1 MATVAQNFEQTHP
14 RVIESKLRP
23 APVPEQYAAR
33 PRLERLI
40 ARLIDRQRVILV
52 TAAAGSGK
60 TTAVAAA
67 LRRSKRP
74 AAWLTVDRPDQAAG
88 RLITYLEASLERQRG
103 TSLDV
108 ASSALAAGIP
118 HGEAAG
124 LLAESIGSAAD
135 QPVVIVLDELERL
148 AEAADAWNVVEA
160 VLRYAPTGTCLILIS
175 RRDIPSRLCRLPSPA
190 AVAVLTDADLAF
202 TPEEARRALARLGR
216 RNVEVDTAVES
227 TAGWVTGVLFE
238 SWRTA
243 EHVVGQ
249 GGETD
254 PLYDYLS
261 AQILGQIDPDQA
273 EFLIATSL
281 FDEVTVPR
289 AEALGFGDAGARFA
303 ALRPLHLPVSWSADG
318 LIARCHTYFREYLF
332 AQLERRGPAAIRPL
346 VHAYGRR
353 LSIEGHYEEATEEL
367 LRADALDEALR
378 AAERAIVPVVDR
390 LDLGVAERWLQALAG
405 REPGAGSPLAIAELM
420 IALARDDIRTGVAVA
435 DRLAALGERQAL
447 AHSSG
452 RAALLMVWCYLH
464 VGRLE
469 DVDAVLE
476 AVEPGMPQVT
486 MRYARD
492 ALFGSGERGAPVAP
506 DPAPPPPIGALVNT
520 VQYTLG
526 RLREAS
532 DRESTDWARTI
543 EAPWR
548 AAVLRARGLT
558 EQALHLFEEAR
569 GRGTATPTM
578 LIFAGPEVLMDAARW
593 EDARDLLREGRVL
606 AEVTGSLA
614 YQGMCWVLE
623 AKLNLRWRRDTA
635 AARRALAQPGCVSA
649 CNAFRFIAEVAD
661 TWHGLA
667 LLLDGEDEGAREHL
681 RRATDGMLAGDRMLE
696 LPTAAIYLAEAQSRT
711 GGEDAAD
718 AAADVAVGA
727 ADRQGSNHILL
738 QALADFPAV
747 AARRLD
753 AESGAD
759 SRWHEIGRALMAQS
773 GAIGA
778 ALSTTVEL
786 VEFGRRAILVNGDE
800 VKPRIA
806 KSYELLSFLAARPTD
821 RAQREELLEA
831 LFGERR
837 TDSVRAYLRQ
847 AIHQLREALPEG
859 TLIVEGGTVKLSDD
873 AGLSN
878 ESGVLEQRLAK
889 AARLQGADRLSLT
902 LEALAIYDRGEY
914 LPGPR
919 GTWGDERQQHLSEL
933 AAEARYQAA
942 VLSFGEG
949 RYDHA
954 ARLTDQVL
962 RADPYREAAW
972 RLSMRIAQAQGDEDG
987 VLRAYQGCEAALADL
1002 RAVPAASTRQLLEK
1016 LRR

>member
-1 MATVAQNFEQTHP
+1 MATVAQNSEQTHP

-23 APVPEQYAAR
+23 GPVPEKYAAR

-40 ARLIDRQRVILV
+40 TRLIDRRRVILV

-88 RLITYLEASLERQRG
+88 RLLTYIEASLERQRG
-103 TSLDV
+103 APLDV

-118 HGEAAG
+118 HSEAAG
-124 LLAESIGSAAD
+124 LLAESIGGAAE
-135 QPVVIVLDELERL
+135 QPAVIVFDELERL
-148 AEAADAWNVVEA
+148 AEAADAWSVVEA

-202 TPEEARRALARLGR
+202 TPDEARRALTRAGR
-216 RNVEVDTAVES
+216 RSVEVDVAVQS

-261 AQILGQIDPDQA
+261 AQILGQIDPDEG
-273 EFLIATSL
+273 EFLIATSV
-281 FDEVTVPR
+281 FDELTVPR
-289 AEALGFGDAGARFA
+289 AEALGFADASELFAR
-303 ALRPLHLPVSWSADG
+303 LRPLHLPVSWSPDG
-318 LIARCHTYFREYLF
+318 LMLRCHTYFREYLF
-332 AQLERRGPAAIRPL
+332 AQLERRGTAAIRPL
-346 VHAYGRR
+346 VQAYGRR
-353 LSIEGHYEEATEEL
+353 LAVEGHYEEATEEL
-367 LRADALDEALR
+367 LRAGALDEALR
-378 AAERAIVPVVDR
+378 AAERAIVPVVNR
-390 LDLGVAERWLQALAG
+390 LDFGIAEGWLQALAG
-405 REPGAGSPLAIAELM
+405 QELRPGSPLAIADLM
-420 IALARDDIRTGVAVA
+420 IALARDDIRRGVAVA
-435 DRLAALGERQAL
+435 DRLAALGERQTL
-447 AHSSG
+447 ARSSE

-464 VGRLE
+464 VGRLG

-506 DPAPPPPIGALVNT
+506 DPAPQPPIGALVNT
-520 VQYTLG
+520 VHYALG
-526 RLREAS
+526 RLRESS

-548 AAVLRARGLT
+548 AAVLRARGRT
-558 EQALHLFEEAR
+558 EQALELFEEAR
-569 GRGTATPTM
+569 TRGTATPTM
-578 LIFAGPEVLMDAARW
+578 LIFAGPEVLMDAGRW
-593 EDARDLLREGRVL
+593 EDASDLLREGRAL

-623 AKLNLRWRRDTA
+623 AKLNLRWRQDTA
-635 AARRALAQPGCVSA
+635 AARRALAQPGCLSA
-649 CNAFRFIAEVAD
+649 SSAFRFISEVAD
-661 TWHGLA
+661 TWQGLA
-667 LLLDGEDEGAREHL
+667 LLLDGDDAGALEHL
-681 RRATDGMLAGDRMLE
+681 RRATDGMVAADRVLE
-696 LPTAAIYLAEAQSRT
+696 LPTAAVYLAEAQWRA
-711 GGEDAAD
+711 GDEDGAD

-727 ADRQGSNHILL
+727 ADRQGSNHVLL

-747 AARRLD
+747 ASRRLD

-759 SRWHEIGRALMAQS
+759 SRWHEIGRALMAQAGTS
-773 GAIGA
+773 GPS
-778 ALSTTVEL
+778 LRTTVEL
-786 VEFGRRAILVNGDE
+786 VEFGRRAIVVDGDE
-800 VKPRIA
+800 IKPRIA
-806 KSYELLSFLAARPTD
+806 KSYELLSFLAARPSEP
-821 RAQREELLEA
+821 AQREELLDA

-847 AIHQLREALPEG
+847 AIHQLREVLPDG
-859 TLIVEGGTVKLSDD
+859 ALIVEGGSVRLSDE
-873 AGLSN
+873 AGLAS
-878 ESGVLEQRLAK
+878 ESSLLEQRLAE

-914 LPGPR
+914 MPGPR
-919 GTWGDERQQHLSEL
+919 GAWGDERQQHLSE
-933 AAEARYQAA
+933 ATAEARYQAA
-942 VLSFGEG
+942 VLSFGEA
-949 RYDHA
+949 RYDDA

-972 RLSMRIAQAQGDEDG
+972 RLSMRIAQARGDEDG
-987 VLRAYQGCEAALADL
+987 VLRAYQGCESALADL
-1002 RAVPAASTRQLLEK
+1002 RAVPAASTRQLLDK

>member
-1 MATVAQNFEQTHP
+1 MATVTQNLEQTHP

-23 APVPEQYAAR
+23 ASVPQEYAAR

-40 ARLIDRQRVILV
+40 ARLIDRKRVILV
-52 TAAAGSGK
+52 TATAGSGK

-74 AAWLTVDRPDQAAG
+74 VAWLTLDRPDQAAG
-88 RLITYLEASLERQRG
+88 RLLTYLEASLERQRG
-103 TSLDV
+103 SPLAV

-118 HGEAAG
+118 HAEAAG
-124 LLAESIGSAAD
+124 LLAEAIGSAAN
-135 QPVVIVLDELERL
+135 QPTVIVLDELERL
-148 AEAADAWNVVEA
+148 AEAADSWSVVEA
-160 VLRYAPTGTCLILIS
+160 LLRYAPTGTCLVLIS

-190 AVAVLTDADLAF
+190 AVAVLTDADLVF
-202 TPEEARRALARLGR
+202 TPDEARRALARAGR
-216 RNVEVDTAVES
+216 RSVEVGAAINATG
-227 TAGWVTGVLFE
+227 GWVMGVLFE

-261 AQILGQIDPDQA
+261 SQILGQVDPDQA
-273 EFLIATSL
+273 EFLIGTSL
-281 FDEVTVPR
+281 LDEVTVPR
-289 AEALGFGDAGARFA
+289 AEALGFDDAGAQFA
-303 ALRPLHLPVSWSADG
+303 GLRSLHLPVSWSADG
-318 LIARCHTYFREYLF
+318 LAMQCHTYFREYLV
-332 AQLERRGPAAIRPL
+332 ARLERRGPTAVRQL
-346 VHAYGRR
+346 VHAHGRR
-353 LSIEGHYEEATEEL
+353 LAAEGHYEEATEEL
-367 LRADALDEALR
+367 LRAGALDEAVR
-378 AAERAIVPVVDR
+378 TAERAIVPVVDR
-390 LDLGVAERWLQALAG
+390 LDLGVAERWLEALAG
-405 REPGAGSPLAIAELM
+405 REAAPGSPLAIAELM
-420 IALARDDIRTGVAVA
+420 IALARDDIRKGVAVA
-435 DRLAALGERQAL
+435 DRLAALGERQTL
-447 AHSSG
+447 ARSSE

-464 VGRLE
+464 VGRRE

-492 ALFGSGERGAPVAP
+492 ALFGSGETGAPVAP
-506 DPAPPPPIGALVNT
+506 DPIPPPPIGALVNT
-520 VQYTLG
+520 VHYTFG

-543 EAPWR
+543 EGPWR
-548 AAVLRARGLT
+548 AAVLRARGRT
-558 EQALHLFEEAR
+558 EQALQLFEEAR
-569 GRGTATPTM
+569 ARGTATPTM
-578 LIFAGPEVLMDAARW
+578 LIFAGPEVLMDAGRW
-593 EDARDLLREGRVL
+593 EDARDLLREGRAL

-623 AKLNLRWRRDTA
+623 AKLDLRWRRDTA

-649 CNAFRFIAEVAD
+649 CRAFRFIAEVAD
-661 TWHGLA
+661 TWQGLA
-667 LLLDGEDEGAREHL
+667 LLLDGEDKGALNHL

-696 LPTAAIYLAEAQSRT
+696 LPTAGIYLAEAHWRA
-711 GGEDAAD
+711 GDEDAAD
-718 AAADVAVGA
+718 AAADIALSA
-727 ADRQGSNHILL
+727 ADRQGSNHMLL

-753 AESGAD
+753 AESAAD
-759 SRWHEIGRALMAQS
+759 SRWHEICRALRAQS
-773 GAIGA
+773 GHAGA
-778 ALSTTVEL
+778 TLRTSVEL
-786 VEFGRRAILVNGDE
+786 VEFGRRAILINGNE

-806 KSYELLSFLAARPTD
+806 KSYELLSFLAVRPTD

-847 AIHQLREALPEG
+847 AIHQLREVLPDG
-859 TLIVEGGTVKLSDD
+859 VVVVEGSSVQLSDD
-873 AGLSN
+873 AGVSS
-878 ESGVLEQRLAK
+878 ESAILEQRLAE
-889 AARLQGADRLSLT
+889 AARLHGVDRLTLT

-919 GTWGDERQQHLSEL
+919 GAWGDERQQHLSEL

-942 VLSFGEG
+942 VLSFGEA
-949 RYDHA
+949 RYDDA

-972 RLSMRIAQAQGDEDG
+972 RLSMRIAQARGDEDG
-987 VLRAYQGCEAALADL
+987 VLRAYQACEAALADL
-1002 RAVPAASTRQLLEK
+1002 RAVPSASTRQLLEK